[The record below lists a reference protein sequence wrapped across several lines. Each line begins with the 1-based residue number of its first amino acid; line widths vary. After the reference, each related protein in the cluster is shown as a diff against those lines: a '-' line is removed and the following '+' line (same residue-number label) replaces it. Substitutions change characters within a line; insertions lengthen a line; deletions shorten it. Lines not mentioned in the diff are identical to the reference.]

1 MSKKLDRRRLLLM
14 KPLYREKSGE
24 WRNQI
29 ISLGIRA
36 GIQELALELALELVR
51 CRFLYREEM
60 GTSESKTTINQ
71 TRTQKR
77 AMVTIRRQ
85 GSLQVDCQF

>member
-1 MSKKLDRRRLLLM
+1 M
-14 KPLYREKSGE
+14 KPLYWEKSGE

-36 GIQELALELALELVR
+36 GILELALELALELVR
-51 CRFLYREEM
+51 CCFLYWEEM

-71 TRTQKR
+71 TRKQDKK
-77 AMVTIRRQ
+77 
-85 GSLQVDCQF
+85 